1 MKIKQ
6 LTITLFSLLLLALA
20 TSAQV
25 SQDTIDA
32 HKAAVEQF
40 RAAKDALFSDPA
52 STPITASQQ
61 QQFDGLI
68 YFPVDYAYRLNA
80 TYIPESNPRRER
92 LNLSNGGTQRLI
104 KSGKAVFTLNGI
116 EYTLWVYQNDNLPE
130 FTANPSQLFI
140 PFKDATGAEQTERNG
155 RYLAIVP
162 PQQGGLFTLD
172 FNLAANPYGGYD
184 SSIPSVL
191 PPPEN
196 VLLAPL
202 PTGERKYDDR

>member
-6 LTITLFSLLLLALA
+6 LTITLFSLSLLALA

-52 STPITASQQ
+52 TTPITASQQ

-92 LNLSNGGTQRLI
+92 LNEN
-104 KSGKAVFTLNGI
+104 
-116 EYTLWVYQNDNLPE
+116 
-130 FTANPSQLFI
+130 QLFQFAAEI
-140 PFKDATGAEQTERNG
+140 LGNQKPQLQPKDE
-155 RYLAIVP
+155 VP
-162 PQQGGLFTLD
+162 PHRQKRTGHGRQRSSPQCPRKPAYPYCGAACSSGNNSGDRRGL
-172 FNLAANPYGGYD
+172 
-184 SSIPSVL
+184 I
-191 PPPEN
+191 
-196 VLLAPL
+196 
-202 PTGERKYDDR
+202 